1 MRLACS
7 DDKFFLS
14 TLFKSTRE
22 FFQLAGAE
30 SEDID
35 AMIASQQV
43 LQMNS
48 YMHSFPDATHFIIE
62 YQNERVGRV
71 IVDFG
76 DKSMHLV
83 DIAFLTEARGKGY
96 GKTVIKALQQ
106 IATENATPITLV
118 VEQGNKAARAFYSKL
133 GFTLKSVTPP
143 HELLVWHY

>member
-1 MRLACS
+1 M
-7 DDKFFLS
+7 
-14 TLFKSTRE
+14 LFKSTRE

-48 YMHSFPDATHFIIE
+48 YIHSFPDATHFIIE
-62 YQNERVGRV
+62 CQNEKVGRV
-71 IVDFG
+71 IVDFIG
-76 DKSMHLV
+76 KSMHLV
-83 DIAFLTEARGKGY
+83 DISFLTEARGKGY

-118 VEQGNKAARAFYSKL
+118 VEQGNIAARALYLKL
-133 GFTLKSVTPP
+133 GFISKSVTPP
-143 HELLVWHY
+143 HEFLVWND